1 MKTLRLLIPLLLA
14 AFLSACSSNPSL
26 PTEADAR
33 AAVEQDIKDF
43 SQGCIKL
50 VDFHKIGEKVL
61 ESVMLVNA
69 TAKIEFLEDCNWPIE
84 TTVAALKIVP
94 GATPNVRK
102 GEQRTVNL
110 TLQFHKTDGGW
121 KATHKKESVPKLT
134 Q

>member
-1 MKTLRLLIPLLLA
+1 MIFSKRLIPVLLA
-14 AFLSACSSNPSL
+14 AFLSACSSNPSP

-33 AAVEQDIKDF
+33 GAVEQDIKDF

-50 VDFHKIGEKVL
+50 VGFQKTDDKVL
-61 ESVMLVNA
+61 ESVILVNA
-69 TAKIEFLEDCNWPIE
+69 TARIEFLEDCNWPMD

-110 TLQFHKTDGGW
+110 TLQFHKTDSGW
-121 KATHKKESVPKLT
+121 KATHKNELGPKLT

>member
-14 AFLSACSSNPSL
+14 AFLSACSSNPSA

-33 AAVEQDIKDF
+33 AAVEQDLKDF
-43 SQGCIKL
+43 SQGCVKL
-50 VDFHKIGEKVL
+50 VDFNKTGEKVL
-61 ESVMLVNA
+61 ESVMLVTA
-69 TAKIEFLEDCNWPIE
+69 TAKIEFLEDCNWPFD

-110 TLQFHKTDGGW
+110 TLQFQKTDQGW
-121 KATHKKESVPKLT
+121 KATQKKDPGSKLT

>member
-1 MKTLRLLIPLLLA
+1 MKTLRLLIPPLLA
-14 AFLSACSSNPSL
+14 AFLSACSSDPSA

-33 AAVEQDIKDF
+33 AGVEQDIKDF

-50 VDFHKIGEKVL
+50 VDFNKTGEKVL
-61 ESVMLVNA
+61 ESVMLVNG
-69 TAKIEFLEDCNWPIE
+69 TTKIEFLEDCNWPFD
-84 TTVAALKIVP
+84 TTVAAFRIVS

-110 TLQFHKTDGGW
+110 TLQFQKTDQGW
-121 KATHKKESVPKLT
+121 KATQKKDPGSKLT